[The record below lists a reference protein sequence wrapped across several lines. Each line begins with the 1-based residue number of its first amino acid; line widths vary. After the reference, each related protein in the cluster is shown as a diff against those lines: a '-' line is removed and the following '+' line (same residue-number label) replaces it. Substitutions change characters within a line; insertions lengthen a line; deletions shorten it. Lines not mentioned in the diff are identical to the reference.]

1 MGLGSGP
8 TEFDSK
14 WTASEMHGKKEVIV
28 YVYFVVAFHIYR
40 LSGSFIFLI

>member
-28 YVYFVVAFHIYR
+28 YFIVAFHIYR